1 MEAEEGG
8 AGHQPAPVGGAEL
21 RQQRLAKLAK
31 LREHGIEP
39 FASRFDR
46 SHTAHQAIG
55 LFEEAERRVSGPVAE
70 YPVHEEVRTDPVSV
84 AGRVTRHRSQGKVAF
99 ADIVDGSGKLQ
110 LYARADR
117 LGPDA
122 MELFNDL
129 DLGDIVGAHGEL
141 FRTRRGEISVDVQ
154 SLKLLTKSLRP
165 LPDKWHG
172 LKDPE
177 TRFRQRHLDLI
188 ANPQAR
194 DTLRLRSRMI
204 AHIRRFL
211 DERGFEEVET
221 PVLHRI
227 AGGAAARPF
236 VTHHNALDMDLY
248 LRIAL
253 ELHLKRL
260 VVGGIER
267 VYEIGRVFR
276 NEGIDAVHNPEFT
289 MLELYQAYTDLGG
302 MMELT
307 EAMVKGIAAAVG
319 KGGSFNY
326 QGQTIE
332 VSRPWKRREMLDLV
346 REANPRVDLDDIESL
361 RLRADE
367 LGAIPRDRDW
377 GELIFEIFERS
388 VERTLVQPTF
398 VTGHPVSVSPLA
410 RRRIEDERLA
420 DRFELFIAGKEMGNA
435 FSELTDPIDQRARFE
450 QQVAARGAGDD
461 EAHPMDA
468 DFIAALEQGMPPTG
482 GLGIGIDRMVM
493 LFADV
498 THIREVIAFPA
509 MRDAAGDAPVGDA
522 TAGESAVTDEAS
534 PEPGIDT

>member
-1 MEAEEGG
+1 
-8 AGHQPAPVGGAEL
+8 
-21 RQQRLAKLAK
+21 
-31 LREHGIEP
+31 
-39 FASRFDR
+39 
-46 SHTAHQAIG
+46 
-55 LFEEAERRVSGPVAE
+55 
-70 YPVHEEVRTDPVSV
+70 
-84 AGRVTRHRSQGKVAF
+84 
-99 ADIVDGSGKLQ
+99 
-110 LYARADR
+110 
-117 LGPDA
+117 
-122 MELFNDL
+122 
-129 DLGDIVGAHGEL
+129 
-141 FRTRRGEISVDVQ
+141 
-154 SLKLLTKSLRP
+154 
-165 LPDKWHG
+165 
-172 LKDPE
+172 
-177 TRFRQRHLDLI
+177 
-188 ANPQAR
+188 
-194 DTLRLRSRMI
+194 MI

-253 ELHLKRL
+253 ELHLKRR
-260 VVGGIER
+260 VVGGMEG
-267 VYEIGRVFR
+267 VDGRGRGFR
-276 NEGIDAVHNPEFT
+276 KEGIGAGHNPEFT
-289 MLELYQAYTDLGG
+289 MVELYQAYPDLVG
-302 MMELT
+302 MMQLT
-307 EAMVKGIAAAVG
+307 EALVKGIAEAVG
-319 KGGSFNY
+319 KGGSFDY

-346 REANPRVDLDDIESL
+346 REANPGVDLDDVEAL
-361 RLRADE
+361 RLRADA

-388 VERTLVQPTF
+388 VERSLVQPTF

-410 RRRIEDERLA
+410 RRRTEDVRLA

-435 FSELTDPIDQRARFE
+435 FSELTDPVDQRARFE

-509 MRDAAGDAPVGDA
+509 MRDAAGDTTVIDEEPLTGDA
-522 TAGESAVTDEAS
+522 PLTGEEPLTGDAPLIGDTPA
-534 PEPGIDT
+534 EPGT